1 MSTPRPRYAVGR
13 WESLWASHPYMS
25 HRILIDLP
33 SRKVIA
39 GEHRY
44 YKAWHSMS
52 LRDLEYMQQ
61 ILDETCHDIFDEP
74 KEYDFAR
81 IDEPPYWATQPWLW
95 PRVAALTDDDDDD
108 LDDQARIDDV

>member
-52 LRDLEYMQQ
+52 LRDLGYMQQ

-81 IDEPPYWATQPWLW
+81 IDEPPYWATQPWPW
-95 PRVAALTDDDDDD
+95 PRVAALTDDDDDEPG
-108 LDDQARIDDV
+108 

>member
-1 MSTPRPRYAVGR
+1 MSAPRPRYAVGR

-44 YKAWHSMS
+44 YKGWHSMS

-61 ILDETCHDIFDEP
+61 ILDETYHDIFDEP
-74 KEYDFAR
+74 QAYDFAL
-81 IDEPPYWATQPWLW
+81 IDEPPCWAMHPWPW
-95 PRVAALTDDDDDD
+95 PRVAALTDDDEQDY
-108 LDDQARIDDV
+108 QAGVDDV

>member
-1 MSTPRPRYAVGR
+1 MSTLRPRYAVGR

-44 YKAWHSMS
+44 YRQWHSMS

-61 ILDETCHDIFDEP
+61 ILDETYHDIFDEP
-74 KEYDFAR
+74 QEYNFAL
-81 IDEPPYWATQPWLW
+81 IDEPPCWAVQPWPW
-95 PRVAALTDDDDDD
+95 PRVAALTDDDD
-108 LDDQARIDDV
+108 